1 MSKLKDTR
9 LVKQLVE
16 LGVSTTHQARA
27 LDESINKIK
36 NIQQG
41 RSAGELQDW
50 QVEKLEKLVWLLE

>member
-50 QVEKLEKLVWLLE
+50 QVEKLERIIKELK

>member
-16 LGVSTTHQARA
+16 LVVSTTHQARA

-50 QVEKLEKLVWLLE
+50 QVDKLKRIIKELK

>member
-50 QVEKLEKLVWLLE
+50 QVKKLERIIKELK

>member
-50 QVEKLEKLVWLLE
+50 QVDKLKRIIKELK